1 MLLTELRMMGYKL
14 VVTQFTQTMKRHV
27 HVLYMQVHV
36 LYMHVHVSVHTGI
49 MLYISAKS
57 ICEYNRGYYDIVNTS
72 ILY

>member
-1 MLLTELRMMGYKL
+1 MLLTELRMMGCKL
-14 VVTQFTQTMKRHV
+14 VVTQFTQTMKRH
-27 HVLYMQVHV
+27 VHV